1 MFVTYID
8 LLRRCELRLVICVD
22 KVPFGLLIGANRL
35 FAALLGRE
43 TECVVVHESLIQ
55 ADGGSADSNYI
66 VYKSLS
72 HPLGANR
79 FWLHQQRQTKQNI
92 KSNSSSRSISP
103 ALLFQTL
110 AVGVYIIKGESKK
123 EIKSRV
129 GIILEIVKVA
139 EATAVCRHCLK
150 TRQTHRGLQIC
161 ACLRLQPG
169 NLCRQFG

>member
-1 MFVTYID
+1 MFVTYVD
-8 LLRRCELRLVICVD
+8 LLWRCELRLVICVD

-55 ADGGSADSNYI
+55 LTGERRFQLYSI
-66 VYKSLS
+66 QVSLS
-72 HPLGANR
+72 SSGCESLLIAPTAANKTK
-79 FWLHQQRQTKQNI
+79 HQIKQQQPVD
-92 KSNSSSRSISP
+92 KSCAVVSNSS
-103 ALLFQTL
+103 
-110 AVGVYIIKGESKK
+110 GWCVYNKRREQEGNQI
-123 EIKSRV
+123 SRV